1 MESFS
6 ELEASG
12 VAMRACVCVL
22 FGELK
27 VQDLRFVC
35 ACVCA
40 PERVC
45 VCASFVWRKGCGQ
58 ERVKKLSLA
67 SGAFEIANGFRF
79 WLWTVEISEVG

>member
-40 PERVC
+40 PERVRVRI
-45 VCASFVWRKGCGQ
+45 VCLAEGLWAGKG
-58 ERVKKLSLA
+58 EEA
-67 SGAFEIANGFRF
+67 EFGFGRF
-79 WLWTVEISEVG
+79 